1 MAKVSAATVDV
12 AVAVALSWFAASA
25 ALDPPGPAFTG
36 PAWVAWLAG
45 AAVGLPLAAR
55 RRWPLPVL
63 AVVLLCT
70 AVVTAAGVAGI
81 GVVATMWAPVALAAY
96 TVAASARL
104 PTASGALAA
113 ALAAPAA
120 TIPWL
125 YRHTVITTADQQA
138 SEVPLWWQ
146 VELGVVAVM
155 VTAAWAAGRVVRS
168 RRLAR
173 ADADQRLA
181 RDAMMSERLRIA
193 RELHDIVGHS
203 MSLIAVKATIANHIA
218 EQRPAET
225 RAALVTIEQTSRAAL
240 TEIRRVLDV
249 LRDDDPAAELGP
261 VAHLAPVAG
270 TADLES
276 LAEPLRSAGLRV
288 DLRADTPDPLPSSV
302 GLTVYRIVQES
313 LTNVLRHA
321 NAGRCEVIVASHDH
335 GVLVEIIDDG
345 RGTPASGRQ
354 RTGRGLIGMRER
366 VAAFGGTLSA
376 GPLQEGGFK
385 IKAQIPYAESPSA
398 QATGAAGE

>member
-1 MAKVSAATVDV
+1 MAKVRAATVDV

-36 PAWVAWLAG
+36 PVWVAWLAG
-45 AAVGLPLAAR
+45 AAVGLPLVVR
-55 RRWPLPVL
+55 RRWPIPVF
-63 AVVLLCT
+63 AVVLLW
-70 AVVTAAGVAGI
+70 AGAITAAGVAGL
-81 GVVATMWAPVALAAY
+81 GVVATTWAPVALAAY
-96 TVAASARL
+96 TVAATAR
-104 PTASGALAA
+104 PAPAAGALAA

-120 TIPWL
+120 TIAWL
-125 YRHTVITTADQQA
+125 YRHTAITTADQQV

-173 ADADQRLA
+173 AEADRRLA
-181 RDAMMSERLRIA
+181 RDAMVSERLRIA

-249 LRDDDPAAELGP
+249 LRDDDEPAADLG
-261 VAHLAPVAG
+261 PVAG

-276 LAEPLRSAGLRV
+276 LAGPLRSAGLRV
-288 DLRADTPDPLPSSV
+288 DLRTATSDPLPSSV

-321 NAGRCEVIVASHDH
+321 HAGRCEVIVETEDH
-335 GVLVEIIDDG
+335 GVRVEITDDG
-345 RGTPASGRQ
+345 RGVPATGRQ
-354 RTGRGLIGMRER
+354 RAGRGLIGMRER
-366 VAAFGGTLSA
+366 VTAFGGTLSA
-376 GPLQEGGFK
+376 GPGQEGGFTV
-385 IKAQIPYAESPSA
+385 KAQIPYAGT
-398 QATGAAGE
+398 TGAPGE